1 MNDIRMYIQIAV
13 AAALIL
19 LGWKGRGYYE
29 DSHALAEL
37 KGAQAVAEAERA
49 REDTISRSLE
59 SKLAALD
66 ERQWVVFR
74 DRNKVVTKTVYR
86 NQCLDDDGVRLIN
99 ASKGGT
105 AGERGPGVP
114 TTP

>member
-1 MNDIRMYIQIAV
+1 MTNLKLYIQIAV
-13 AAALIL
+13 AVALIL

-29 DSHALAEL
+29 DSHALAGL
-37 KGAQAVAEAERA
+37 KGAQLVAEAERA
-49 REDTISRSLE
+49 RENEISKTLE

-99 ASKGGT
+99 AAKGSP
-105 AGERGPGVP
+105 ASERSPGVP
-114 TTP
+114 ATP